1 MKAQEKRDPK
11 LDELEEMRWQL
22 VKAMLEEFPQL
33 KRRVENYLHKR

>member
-1 MKAQEKRDPK
+1 MKQEKRSPK
-11 LDELEEMRWQL
+11 MAELDEIRWQL